1 MPRHSIDLLL
11 IVALAILA
19 CLTAFLA
26 QGMVLIRVP
35 VSLLLVLVLP
45 GWATGAA
52 LLPSRSVGTAERAI
66 LTVGGSL
73 VLSTLGGFLL
83 NWTPW
88 GLRPATW
95 AAFLAVVTIVA
106 ALIALARRGAAEL
119 PAPLRVALPPWRQS
133 LLLGLAAVTVVGA
146 FAVAT
151 VGATR
156 QTQGFTQLWL
166 LPSPPG
172 STTARLG
179 VASSELTTVT
189 YRLQLEQGG
198 KVLQQWPAIRL
209 APGQRWQTSIAAPVR
224 APSTSEE
231 SVTAVLYR
239 GAQAS
244 EPYRHVLVW
253 PAGQG

>member
-1 MPRHSIDLLL
+1 MPRHNADLLL
-11 IVALAILA
+11 VIALAVLA
-19 CLTAFLA
+19 GLTALLA
-26 QGMVLIRVP
+26 QGLLVVRVP
-35 VSLLLVLVLP
+35 ISLLLVLVLP
-45 GWATGAA
+45 GWAAGAA

-73 VLSTLGGFLL
+73 VLSTLGGLLL

-88 GLRPATW
+88 GLRPVTW
-95 AAFLAVVTIVA
+95 AVFLAAVTIVA
-106 ALIALARRGAAEL
+106 ALIGIGRRGATD
-119 PAPLRVALPPWRQS
+119 APPPQRVGLPPWRQS

-151 VGATR
+151 AGATR

-166 LPSPPG
+166 LPSAPG
-172 STTARLG
+172 STTDSLG
-179 VASSELTTVT
+179 ITSSELTTVT

-198 KVLQQWPAIRL
+198 QILQQWPAIRL
-209 APGQRWQTSIAAPVR
+209 APGQTWQASVAAP
-224 APSTSEE
+224 AASSPSREP
-231 SVTAVLYR
+231 VTAVLYR
-239 GAQAS
+239 GANVT